1 MGHGTVLEGL
11 SDALLSAAD
20 AAGLGVGV
28 TEIVGDQ
35 VHNVF
40 LSDRAVAILGWS
52 REQLATRNALDN
64 VAPEARAELLAHLG
78 KAEQDVDGRTFE
90 TVVVRADG
98 ARVPISSSISQIE
111 LGGRKVTVSFFYDVS
126 EREQALRALA
136 ESEARFRTLVEA
148 ANDAVVMT
156 RRGSI
161 SYANEAAE
169 RCLGYGK
176 GELLGLDWSRIL
188 PPEELAAMGQRITE
202 MIREGTVLPPR
213 EYRGRRANGE
223 EVVIEIASRVL
234 MDRGEPLVL
243 GFGRDLTER
252 RRLEAQIA
260 HADRL
265 TALGTMAAGVAHE
278 INNPLAYLSLSAEAL
293 DEQIREAPLPAAD
306 RASLLELLDRV
317 REGADRVAAI
327 VRDMRL
333 FTRGEDDVQPKPVDV
348 CAIVEAAVRL
358 VGHDLRGRAR
368 LVRTLEPA
376 WALGTPG
383 RLEQVVVNLL
393 VNAAQALRPDA
404 VEPEIH
410 VRVRQTAEGVVVEV
424 EDDGVGIP
432 AATLPRVFDPFFTTK
447 APGVG
452 TGLGLSVCH
461 SLVHQ
466 MGGTIGLSSTE
477 GKGTI
482 ARVVLRAASAPA
494 SASVRAAPRERSRG
508 LRVLVVDDEHLIGS
522 SITALLEDDHAVTF
536 ALGGERGLAHA
547 LDGDFDVILCD
558 LTMPVVSGMDLH
570 SRVREARPELAA
582 RFVFMTGGATTERAR
597 QFLAEVENPTLEKPF
612 RAATLEQVLASVN
625 QRV

>member
-265 TALGTMAAGVAHE
+265 TASLGTMAAGIAHE
-278 INNPLAYLSLSAEAL
+278 INNPLTFV
-293 DEQIREAPLPAAD
+293 Q
-306 RASLLELLDRV
+306 ASLNLALHQLESAAHRPESQAFALQILEEVRTASVGVDRI
-317 REGADRVAAI
+317 AAI
-327 VRDMRL
+327 VREMLVL
-333 FTRGEDDVQPKPVDV
+333 FTPGEDDAQP
-348 CAIVEAAVRL
+348 
-358 VGHDLRGRAR
+358 
-368 LVRTLEPA
+368 
-376 WALGTPG
+376 
-383 RLEQVVVNLL
+383 
-393 VNAAQALRPDA
+393 
-404 VEPEIH
+404 
-410 VRVRQTAEGVVVEV
+410 
-424 EDDGVGIP
+424 
-432 AATLPRVFDPFFTTK
+432 
-447 APGVG
+447 
-452 TGLGLSVCH
+452 
-461 SLVHQ
+461 
-466 MGGTIGLSSTE
+466 
-477 GKGTI
+477 
-482 ARVVLRAASAPA
+482 
-494 SASVRAAPRERSRG
+494 
-508 LRVLVVDDEHLIGS
+508 
-522 SITALLEDDHAVTF
+522 
-536 ALGGERGLAHA
+536 
-547 LDGDFDVILCD
+547 
-558 LTMPVVSGMDLH
+558 
-570 SRVREARPELAA
+570 
-582 RFVFMTGGATTERAR
+582 
-597 QFLAEVENPTLEKPF
+597 PTW
-612 RAATLEQVLASVN
+612 T
-625 QRV
+625 

>member
-11 SDALLSAAD
+11 SDTLLSAAD

-98 ARVPISSSISQIE
+98 VRVPISSSISQIE

-188 PPEELAAMGQRITE
+188 PPEELAVMGQRITE

-234 MDRGEPLVL
+234 MDGGEPLVL

-383 RLEQVVVNLL
+383 RLEQVLVNLL
-393 VNAAQALRPDA
+393 VNAAQALREDA
-404 VEPEIH
+404 VEPEIR
-410 VRVRQTAEGVVVEV
+410 VRVRRAAEGVVVEV

-432 AATLPRVFDPFFTTK
+432 AVTLPRVFDPFFTTK

-466 MGGTIGLSSTE
+466 MGGTIGLSSAE

-482 ARVVLRAASAPA
+482 ARVVLKAASAPA

-536 ALGGERGLAHA
+536 ALGGERGLEHA